1 MFLRIDGVL
10 AMKKLS
16 EQDAKQLANQWLAQE
31 LDRTRRERLSR
42 NKPLTECQLR
52 AQSLGLEE
60 AEDIAQQAYIRCD
73 YGVIA
78 DTAEEVLRQQ
88 GIAYQAGSIEF
99 NALCSELLR
108 CSYRFA
114 KVERGR
120 IWGDNL
126 DGGNDVSSAPA
137 PAATGDHEKMLS
149 EAIQEYIQEK
159 LELKL
164 WDERTAYQERAKINL
179 FLAVVG
185 NVKACDLRKDHFKA
199 FRDALLRLP
208 RNMKKGKY
216 ANMSVDDVL
225 KINTPVEERLS
236 TTTVGNYCSKVR
248 SFVNWMAEEKFIT
261 GAEIANCLRVKQD
274 KRDGDFRESFS
285 GDDLKMIF
293 DPSLYVTRKNRKP
306 WKFWAPLIA
315 LYTGA
320 RIEEIC
326 QLYVEDI
333 AMEDGVLCFWFHPD
347 GYDRRIKTKDSTR
360 YVPISQVLI
369 RDFGF
374 DAFVEMMRKKKEERL
389 FPDLTKKDATSRY
402 GTAPSKWFSLYKRK
416 VGIEDGRHG
425 KKVFHSFRNTMAT
438 WCEQH
443 NVPEKLAARLIG
455 HKHDTMTYGR
465 YSDDVRPSVLFS
477 EVVDRLDF
485 DIDVH
490 GLAKARKRIHLW

>member
-1 MFLRIDGVL
+1 
-10 AMKKLS
+10 MKKLS
-16 EQDAKQLANQWLAQE
+16 EEDAKQLANQWLAQE
-31 LDRTRRERLSR
+31 LERTRRERLSR
-42 NKPLTECQLR
+42 NKPLTESQLR
-52 AQSLGLEE
+52 EQSLGLEE
-60 AEDIAQQAYIRCD
+60 AEAVAQQAYIRCD

-78 DTAEEVLRQQ
+78 ETAEDVLRQR

-99 NALCSELLR
+99 NTLCSELLR
-108 CSYRFA
+108 CSYNFS
-114 KVERGR
+114 KIERGR
-120 IWGDNL
+120 IWGKNL
-126 DGGNDVSSAPA
+126 DSSDYSIDISSQEKQSDPA
-137 PAATGDHEKMLS
+137 KTIS
-149 EAIQEYIQEK
+149 ELIQEYIDDK
-159 LELKL
+159 LNSNT
-164 WDERTAYQERAKINL
+164 WDKRTAYQEGAKLRL
-179 FLAVVG
+179 FIEVVG
-185 NVKACDLRKDHFKA
+185 DVKACDLRKVHFKML
-199 FRDALLRLP
+199 RDALLRLP
-208 RNMKKGKY
+208 KNMTKGKY
-216 ANMSVDDVL
+216 GKMSVADVL
-225 KINTPVEERLS
+225 KLEVPQCDRLS
-236 TTTVGNYCSKVR
+236 TTTVSNYCDKIR
-248 SFVNWMAEEKFIT
+248 SFVRWMAEDRLIV

-285 GDDLKMIF
+285 GDDLKMLF
-293 DPSLYVTRKNRKP
+293 NPNLYVTRKNRKP
-306 WKFWAPLIA
+306 WKFWVPLIA

-333 AMEDGVLCFWFHPD
+333 AIEDGVLCFWFHPD

-374 DAFVEMMRKKKEERL
+374 DAFVAMMRKKKEERL
-389 FPDLTKKDATSRY
+389 FPDLTKKDVTSRY

-416 VGIEDGRHG
+416 AGIEDGRHG

-465 YSDDVRPSVLFS
+465 YSDDVRPSVLFF

-490 GLAKARKRIHLW
+490 GLAEARKRIHLW